1 MYKSP
6 SHVTI
11 QNIYRAY
18 IPCIVRY
25 MLYSIYNIF
34 IDDHPNLSSRSC
46 FLFLIT
52 PSPTM
57 IKPTTNNRAFLERK
71 LSPLT
76 LLPMVCLKNISHFF
90 SCGTR
95 KSFYNYKRQK
105 AIAFTNQANM
115 QRTLRGQ
122 LRDEKF
128 PPTTFSQPL
137 LLQTR
142 TKRNIPIKIIGK
154 TKIT

>member
-6 SHVTI
+6 SHVII
-11 QNIYRAY
+11 QIIYTAY
-18 IPCIVRY
+18 IPCIVQY
-25 MLYSIYNIF
+25 MLYSIYIIF

-52 PSPTM
+52 PSPTT
-57 IKPTTNNRAFLERK
+57 IKPTANNGASFERK
-71 LSPLT
+71 LLSLT
-76 LLPMVCLKNISHFF
+76 LLPIVCLKNISHFF

-105 AIAFTNQANM
+105 AIAFTNQAKM
-115 QRTLRGQ
+115 QRTSRGQ
-122 LRDEKF
+122 LHDEKF